1 MPSSKECLDYVLDQL
16 SLLEGVT
23 SKPMM
28 GEYVLYFEDR
38 VFGGV
43 YDDRFLLKPTKASE
57 TAFPDSPRE
66 IPYPGAKPMVLV
78 DCGDGLEERKRLK
91 AVVEAM
97 AAELPAPKPRRKR
110 G

>member
-1 MPSSKECLDYVLDQL
+1 MPSSKEQLDYVLDQL
-16 SLLEGVT
+16 SLLEGVRF
-23 SKPMM
+23 KPMM

-43 YDDRFLLKPTKASE
+43 YDDRFLLKSTKASE
-57 TAFPDSPRE
+57 AAFPDSPRE
-66 IPYPGAKPMVLV
+66 IPYPGAKPMVSA

-97 AAELPAPKPRRKR
+97 VAELPAPKPPRKR